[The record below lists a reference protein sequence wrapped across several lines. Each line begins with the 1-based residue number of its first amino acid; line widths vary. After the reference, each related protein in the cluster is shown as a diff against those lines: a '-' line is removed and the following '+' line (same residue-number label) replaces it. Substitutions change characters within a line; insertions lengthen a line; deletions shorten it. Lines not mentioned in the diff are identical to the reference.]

1 MPELPEVETTVRG
14 IRPHVAGKK
23 ITAVRVRDARL
34 RWPVPV
40 DLPQHLIGNTIAQ
53 VERRAKYLL
62 LRMQRGT
69 LLIHLGMSGSLRIL
83 PANTPA
89 QAHDHVDLIF
99 ADHTCLR
106 LRDPRRFGAMLWCD
120 GDPHLHKL
128 LHALGPEPLGEGFDG
143 DFLFRATRKRKV
155 DIKQLLMNQN
165 IVVGVGN
172 IYASEALFLAGINPR
187 RAAGRITKP
196 QSARL
201 VEEIKKV
208 LHSAITQG
216 GTTLRDFVGSN
227 GDSGYFQ
234 LKLNVYGKPGDP
246 CPRCGDAIRQIQQG
260 QRSTFYCGRC
270 QT

>member
-1 MPELPEVETTVRG
+1 MPELPEVETTARG
-14 IRPHVAGKK
+14 IRPHVLGKK
-23 ITAVRVRDARL
+23 ITAVLVRNARL
-34 RWPVPV
+34 RWPVPK
-40 DLPQHLIGNTIAQ
+40 DLPQHLLGDTIEQ

-62 LRMQRGT
+62 LRTHAGT

-89 QAHDHVDLIF
+89 QLHDHVDIVF

-120 GDPHLHKL
+120 SDPYTHTL
-128 LHALGPEPLGEGFDG
+128 LRALGPEPLGEQFDA
-143 DFLFRATRKRKV
+143 DYLFRATRKRKV
-155 DIKQLLMNQN
+155 DLKQLLMNQN

-172 IYASEALFLAGINPR
+172 IYASEALFLAAINPR
-187 RAAGRITKP
+187 RAAGKVTKA
-196 QSARL
+196 QCARL
-201 VEEIKKV
+201 VLEIKNV
-208 LHSAITQG
+208 LHYAITQG

-234 LKLNVYGKPGDP
+234 LKLNVYGKEGTA
-246 CPRCGDAIRQIQQG
+246 CPRCGTPIKQIRQG

-270 QT
+270 QK

>member
-1 MPELPEVETTVRG
+1 MPELPEVETTARG
-14 IRPHVAGKK
+14 IRPHVLGKK
-23 ITAVRVRDARL
+23 ITAVLVRNARL
-34 RWPVPV
+34 RWPVPK
-40 DLPQHLIGNTIAQ
+40 DLPQHLLGDTIEQ

-62 LRMQRGT
+62 LRTHAGT

-89 QAHDHVDLIF
+89 QLHDHVDIVF

-120 GDPHLHKL
+120 SDPYTHTL
-128 LHALGPEPLGEGFDG
+128 LRALGPEPLGEQFDA
-143 DFLFRATRKRKV
+143 DYLFRATRKRKV
-155 DIKQLLMNQN
+155 DLKQLLMNQS

-172 IYASEALFLAGINPR
+172 IYASEALFLAAINPR
-187 RAAGRITKP
+187 RAAGKVTKA
-196 QSARL
+196 QCARL
-201 VEEIKKV
+201 VLEIKNV
-208 LHSAITQG
+208 LHYAITQG

-234 LKLNVYGKPGDP
+234 LKLNVYGKEGTA
-246 CPRCGDAIRQIQQG
+246 CPRCGTSIQQIRQG

-270 QT
+270 QK